1 MTTDEQWLVNAAAV
15 QEKQATS
22 YENAPFFR
30 ALQAFVTQQAKR
42 RESLEG
48 EIDGRSWN
56 HEQW

>member
-1 MTTDEQWLVNAAAV
+1 MTTDEQWVVNAAAV

-22 YENAPFFR
+22 YENAAFFN

-48 EIDGRSWN
+48 EIDGRS
-56 HEQW
+56 

>member
-15 QEKQATS
+15 QEK
-22 YENAPFFR
+22 
-30 ALQAFVTQQAKR
+30 AFVTQQAKR